1 MYETDSNKRK
11 RNHSNVNTKSHG
23 QKNQCSIEV
32 KAKRIFLFPP
42 APLKFCLKLCFQR
55 LCQRQWRKTLRTG
68 GQEVSEIEL
77 LGWKVL
83 KKVLGLVLSFS
94 SFLYTVPNLNDK
106 DHLDRFYE
114 KLNNLFQATTDKHR
128 SKHKLVVHGA

>member
-32 KAKRIFLFPP
+32 KAKRIFLSPP

-83 KKVLGLVLSFS
+83 KKVTGLVLSFS

-106 DHLDRFYE
+106 DNLVRFYE

-128 SKHKLVVHGA
+128 SKQKLVVHGT